1 MATEKARHF
10 TFLLYPDSIPE
21 DWQMKLELIGVPIA
35 ISPLHDK
42 DKSEV
47 EGQEFKKPHYH
58 GIYVAK
64 NPVTAES
71 VRLKIKRAFD
81 NGKSV
86 AQVQIIK
93 KGIEATYLYLTH
105 ESKDAIAKGKH
116 VYPKEDILHLNGFDI
131 DRYVTLDVEQKDE
144 ILDLVCDTIDEYEIV
159 NIRSLR
165 RFIKEQG
172 HEVGL
177 PSIKVVNEVI
187 RSHTGLIRLYFDGV
201 YQEKKYGRIDQKVNP
216 VTGELMN
223 SWADPFELPMSEEE
237 KKEILAE
244 EEEGK

>member
-10 TFLLYPDSIPE
+10 TFLLYLDSIPE
-21 DWQMKLELIGVPIA
+21 DWKMKLELIGVPIA

-47 EGQEFKKPHYH
+47 EGKEFKKPHYH

-81 NGKSV
+81 NGKPV

-105 ESKDAIAKGKH
+105 ESKDAIEKKKH
-116 VYPKEDILHLNGFDI
+116 VYPKEEIMHLNGFDI
-131 DRYVTLDVEQKDE
+131 DRYVTLDVEQKDA
-144 ILDLVCDTIDEYEIV
+144 ILDLVCDVIDEYELA

-165 RFIKEQG
+165 RFLKERG
-172 HEVGL
+172 AEVGL

-187 RSHTGLIRLYFDGV
+187 RYHTGLIRLYFDGV
-201 YQEKKYGRIDQKVNP
+201 YQEKKHGRIDQKVNE

-223 SWADPFELPMSEEE
+223 SWDDPFELPMSEEE